1 MRRKKKKSSFATK
14 RINLDFFFFLLI
26 RFGVFFSLFHHA
38 FDLLVRKTWRRFDRD
53 VLLFAG
59 TQIFRADVDAQAQQD
74 GGAGAKKADDNV
86 VDAEYEEVNDD
97 KDQK

>member
-1 MRRKKKKSSFATK
+1 MKLYEEAAK
-14 RINLDFFFFLLI
+14 
-26 RFGVFFSLFHHA
+26 
-38 FDLLVRKTWRRFDRD
+38 
-53 VLLFAG
+53 
-59 TQIFRADVDAQAQQD
+59 QAQAQQD

>member
-1 MRRKKKKSSFATK
+1 MKKANEAKDALKGAIEKNDLDEIKAKKDEPQAIVQELSMKLYEEAAK
-14 RINLDFFFFLLI
+14 
-26 RFGVFFSLFHHA
+26 
-38 FDLLVRKTWRRFDRD
+38 
-53 VLLFAG
+53 
-59 TQIFRADVDAQAQQD
+59 QAQAQQD